1 MKIAVQ
7 GTFIDTESI
16 YSIGEIYTDHYENEV
31 YCFDIHHF
39 GGENKTVHIKKYNA
53 EKEMEYQQFCCDS
66 NKKLDECSIDE
77 VSKRI
82 ELREL
87 ILSTNKDRLE
97 KMRLD
102 IVDIWKANQSTVPS
116 FNVENY

>member
-7 GTFIDTESI
+7 GTFIDTESF

-53 EKEMEYQQFCCDS
+53 EKEMEYQEFIS
-66 NKKLDECSIDE
+66 SLGKKFDERTDDE
-77 VSKRI
+77 KSKST

-116 FNVENY
+116 FNIEKY

>member
-39 GGENKTVHIKKYNA
+39 GGENKLYSLHYSNILNLVVFHLFRLVLFHLVLVKIK
-53 EKEMEYQQFCCDS
+53 M
-66 NKKLDECSIDE
+66 
-77 VSKRI
+77 
-82 ELREL
+82 L
-87 ILSTNKDRLE
+87 I
-97 KMRLD
+97 
-102 IVDIWKANQSTVPS
+102 V
-116 FNVENY
+116 NVMVKVFHLN

>member
-16 YSIGEIYTDHYENEV
+16 YSIGEIYTDYYENEV

-53 EKEMEYQQFCCDS
+53 EKQMEYHQ
-66 NKKLDECSIDE
+66 CSIDE